1 MKAVLIF
8 LGVILVVLGIL
19 AGLYETTE
27 VQTYFWGLF
36 SSEETTKPFE
46 VVQIPFIVAGAV
58 LLVIAAVVKRRE
70 IVP

>member
-19 AGLYETTE
+19 AGLYTTTE

-36 SSEETTKPFE
+36 SSEETTKPFG
-46 VVQIPFIVAGAV
+46 VLQIPFIIAGVVFLVLGAV
-58 LLVIAAVVKRRE
+58 LKRPHE
-70 IVP
+70 SP

>member
-8 LGVILVVLGIL
+8 LGVVLVVLGIL
-19 AGLYETTE
+19 AGIYTTTE
-27 VQTYFWGLF
+27 VHTYFWGLF
-36 SSEETTKPFE
+36 SSEETSTPFE